1 MLKKIQAL
9 LSDLEDRKL
18 RLLRDLSIYSD
29 DQLRF
34 QPEPER
40 WSILMAFQ
48 HIILGERGI
57 RLTEAELRSNPVRK
71 QLKPGKMLAVVLDVL
86 EKDIPV
92 DVPDISV
99 EPDGS
104 MELDE
109 LIALWDRERKAL
121 CDLLEEVTEKTVNDV
136 MFSHPAAGPLD
147 PVNTLQLAVA
157 HFDTHRRQI
166 DRLRGEIQKMTEKKG
181 HSSVKAR
188 TKQFSFKITGDC
200 NDGGE
205 PV

>member
-1 MLKKIQAL
+1 MLREIQEL
-9 LSDLEDRKL
+9 LNALEDRKSK
-18 RLLRDLSIYSD
+18 LLKDLKTYSD
-29 DQLRF
+29 NHLRF

-40 WSILMAFQ
+40 WSTLMALQ
-48 HIILGERGI
+48 HIVLGERGI

-71 QLKPGKMLAVVLDVL
+71 QLKPGNMLAVVMDVL

-92 DVPDISV
+92 DVPDIAV

-109 LIALWDRERKAL
+109 LIALWDLERKVL
-121 CDLLEEVTEKTVNDV
+121 CDLLQEVNEETVNDV

-147 PVNTLQLAVA
+147 PVGTLQLAVA

-166 DRLRGEIQKMTEKKG
+166 DKLRSEIQKMAE
-181 HSSVKAR
+181 
-188 TKQFSFKITGDC
+188 
-200 NDGGE
+200 
-205 PV
+205 